1 MRRLTPQE
9 EAKLLSKEE
18 LQHMKM
24 DASVAIKWPNGEGP
38 YTYKLR
44 FKSGLPFA
52 VDRWG
57 GAHLISYVGFDE
69 EHVRI
74 MLAS

>member
-1 MRRLTPQE
+1 MRNLTPQE
-9 EAKLLSKEE
+9 EAKLLSKEQ
-18 LQHMKM
+18 LQQAKIN
-24 DASVAIKWPNGEGP
+24 ATIRIKWPNGEGP

-44 FKSGLPFA
+44 FQSGLPFA

-69 EHVRI
+69 EHERV
-74 MLAS
+74 MLAG